1 MHAESGL
8 DFIMYNMV
16 NHLYVG
22 SHKRHFHMKRYFN
35 RNLISLS
42 SGRSLKEMKGLEW
55 IFIGIHAVWVPIA
68 ILMGILHDL
77 DSITVITILAIVLA
91 LWSGIAS
98 YLNRRTTT
106 IKEQTRLGIVTQVV
120 ISIFAWALIF
130 QFVSGERTAA
140 YGVFAIV
147 IIEGAVRFG
156 LIGSMV
162 MGVVA
167 AVGQAAAM
175 VYREWEHDIAF
186 DFPGYLFWVI
196 LFFIIAL
203 SVGLVTE
210 ETRRERRRRERL
222 IRERTLLEERHRIA
236 RDMHDTVL
244 KTLHGLALESHALKK
259 HLDSPV
265 ALAKIEYFQGVCQRS
280 SQEIRDIIYELRTE
294 DEDEGIASQM
304 SRAVQTWS
312 KATGINIDFAATGED
327 RNLPLLASYNL
338 RNVLSEALVNIYKHA
353 DASHVGVSVELSPGE
368 LRLEIKDDGKGIGL
382 SSDELYKRASKGKY
396 GILGMKERIEQLNG
410 QFTVE
415 SGVGTRLVITVPL
428 VSQR

>member
-1 MHAESGL
+1 
-8 DFIMYNMV
+8 
-16 NHLYVG
+16 
-22 SHKRHFHMKRYFN
+22 MKD
-35 RNLISLS
+35 
-42 SGRSLKEMKGLEW
+42 LEW
-55 IFIGIHAVWVPIA
+55 IFIAIHAVWVPIA
-68 ILMGILHDL
+68 ILMGVLHDPA
-77 DSITVITILAIVLA
+77 SITAITILAVVLA
-91 LWSGIAS
+91 LWSAIAAL
-98 YLNRRTTT
+98 LNRRITTT
-106 IKEQTRLGIVTQVV
+106 KGQTRLGIVTQAI
-120 ISIFAWALIF
+120 ISIVAWALIF

-140 YGVFAIV
+140 YGVFAII

-156 LIGSMV
+156 LIGSLI

-167 AVGQAAAM
+167 AVGQTAAM
-175 VYREWEHDIAF
+175 AYREWEHDIAF
-186 DFPGYLFWVI
+186 DSPGYLFWVI
-196 LFFIIAL
+196 LFLIIAL

-265 ALAKIEYFQGVCQRS
+265 ALAKIEYLQGVCQRS

-312 KATGINIDFAATGED
+312 KATGIMADFTASGED
-327 RNLPLLASYNL
+327 RNLPLLTSYNL
-338 RNVLSEALVNIYKHA
+338 RNVLSEALVNIRKHA
-353 DASHVGVSVELSPGE
+353 DASKVDVSIELLPGE
-368 LRLEIKDDGKGIGL
+368 LRLEIVDNGKGIGL
-382 SSDELYKRASKGKY
+382 SGDELYKGASKGKY

-410 QFTVE
+410 QFTAE

-428 VSQR
+428 ISQR

>member
-1 MHAESGL
+1 
-8 DFIMYNMV
+8 
-16 NHLYVG
+16 
-22 SHKRHFHMKRYFN
+22 MKRYFN
-35 RNLISLS
+35 RNLLSLS
-42 SGRSLKEMKGLEW
+42 SGRSLKEMKDLEW

-68 ILMGILHDL
+68 VLMGVLHDPA
-77 DSITVITILAIVLA
+77 SITAITILAVVLA
-91 LWSGIAS
+91 LWSVIAAL
-98 YLNRRTTT
+98 LNHRITTV
-106 IKEQTRLGIVTQVV
+106 KRQMHLGIVTQVI
-120 ISIFAWALIF
+120 ISIFTWALIF

-140 YGVFAIV
+140 YGVFAII

-156 LIGSMV
+156 LIGSLILGM
-162 MGVVA
+162 VA

-175 VYREWEHDIAF
+175 GYREWEHDIAF
-186 DFPGYLFWVI
+186 DLPGYLFWVI
-196 LFFIIAL
+196 LFLIIAL

-265 ALAKIEYFQGVCQRS
+265 ALAKIEYLQGVCQRS

-294 DEDEGIASQM
+294 DEDEGIASQV
-304 SRAVQTWS
+304 SRAVQIWS
-312 KATGINIDFAATGED
+312 KATGIGTDFVISGED
-327 RNLPLLASYNL
+327 RNLPLLVSYNL
-338 RNVLSEALVNIYKHA
+338 RNVLSEALVNIRKHA
-353 DASHVGVSVELSPGE
+353 DASKVDVSIELLPGE
-368 LRLEIKDDGKGIGL
+368 LRMEIKDNGKGIGL
-382 SSDELYKRASKGKY
+382 SGDELYKGAYKGKY

-410 QFTVE
+410 QFTAE

-428 VSQR
+428 ISQR